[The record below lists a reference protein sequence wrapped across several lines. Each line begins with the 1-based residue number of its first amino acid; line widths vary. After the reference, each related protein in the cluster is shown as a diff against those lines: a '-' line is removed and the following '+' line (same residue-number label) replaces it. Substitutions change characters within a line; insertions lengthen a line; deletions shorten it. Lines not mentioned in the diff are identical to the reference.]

1 MITAIE
7 QALQRCNPDKFA
19 NLCRLYLAYRFPI
32 INATGLVIGKE
43 KSKKGTPDN
52 FIPDSDNYIFNEV
65 TTIDK
70 KQLIEKLK
78 GDISH
83 CFNQKDIP
91 KDKIVRIIL
100 ICNQEITTKIQE
112 ELNLYKNEINRFTK
126 LEVIGLDALATIIFR
141 DFPSLAR
148 EIGLTIDTG
157 QILEMSEFITQYE
170 KSKFATPLSN
180 TFYNRTD
187 ELTKG
192 EQFLNKSDFL
202 LITGQAGVGKT
213 KFSLEL
219 AEKFVL
225 GNSDFIVKYIRNNN
239 QLIWEDLKVQLIKNK
254 KYLIVVDDANKL
266 KSNLSSIITFK
277 NEFKDG
283 NIKIVLT
290 VRNYLKN
297 EVEKELKEHELIE
310 LANFDKTELS
320 KILSS
325 PEL

>member
-32 INATGLVIGKE
+32 INATGLVIGKG

-52 FIPDSDNYIFNEV
+52 FISDGDNYIFNEV
-65 TTIDK
+65 TTIEK

-78 GDISH
+78 GDIRH
-83 CFNQKDIP
+83 CFNQKDISQ
-91 KDKIVRIIL
+91 DKIVRIIL

-219 AEKFVL
+219 VEKFIQS
-225 GNSDFIVKYIRNNN
+225 NSDFIVKYIRNNN
-239 QLIWEDLKVQLIKNK
+239 QLIWEDLKVQLIK
-254 KYLIVVDDANKL
+254 IDC
-266 KSNLSSIITFK
+266 
-277 NEFKDG
+277 
-283 NIKIVLT
+283 
-290 VRNYLKN
+290 
-297 EVEKELKEHELIE
+297 
-310 LANFDKTELS
+310 
-320 KILSS
+320 
-325 PEL
+325 P